1 MSTSPDPNPRADDR
15 LVALISLWLARHL
28 NDTELLRELES
39 SSTEGLSLDQ
49 AEAVRELLEELRAP
63 NGRGELERVAR
74 EALEALALGG

>member
-1 MSTSPDPNPRADDR
+1 MSTSPDRNPRADDR

-28 NDTELLRELES
+28 NDAELLRELES
-39 SSTEGLSLDQ
+39 SSTEGLALDQ
-49 AEAVRELLEELRAP
+49 AEAVQELLEELRAP